1 MPLLFITNRGSRVGD
16 EVEEGGVAVTRY
28 VRLFVLL
35 LVGTLQPRLPR
46 PD

>member
-35 LVGTLQPRLPR
+35 GTLQPRLPR